1 MPFTPAHA
9 AAALPFRRTRLNISA
24 LIIGTWAPDFEYFL
38 RLAPH
43 GRFGHTLLGVFVL
56 TLPLALLM
64 LWLFNGV
71 VRAPLIALLPDAV
84 QRRLTAP
91 NRIRTSKLT
100 SRPATFALAAGSA
113 LLGIF
118 THLLWDSFTHV
129 DTWPYLHWPLLSQTL
144 RLPVAGSVQYY
155 KVFQHGSTILGAC
168 ILAAWFVHWY
178 CTTPPASKLDNTLRS
193 SQKLTIAISMLTI
206 AFLGSLL
213 RATIGARFPII
224 PTGVGTFIGEAVV
237 TFIALIWW
245 QLVLYGLIFFKR
257 TSRAH
262 ASKTETA

>member
-1 MPFTPAHA
+1 M
-9 AAALPFRRTRLNISA
+9 SA
-24 LIIGTWAPDFEYFL
+24 LIIGTCAPDFEYFL

-43 GRFGHTLLGVFVL
+43 GRFGHTLPGVFVL
-56 TLPLALLM
+56 TLPLALLI

-71 VRAPLIALLPDAV
+71 VRAPLVAMLPDAI

-91 NRIRTSKLT
+91 DRIYA
-100 SRPATFALAAGSA
+100 SRLAAFALAAASA
-113 LLGIF
+113 LLGIM

-129 DTWPYLHWPLLSQTL
+129 DTWPYLHWPFLSQTL

-168 ILAAWFVHWY
+168 ILAAWFAHWY
-178 CTTPPASKLDNTLRS
+178 RTTAPSSRLDKKLRS
-193 SQKLTIAISMLTI
+193 SQKLTIAISIFTI
-206 AFLGSLL
+206 AFLGSTL
-213 RATIGARFPII
+213 RAIIAARFPTV
-224 PTGVGTFIGEAVV
+224 PTGPGRFIGEVVV

-257 TSRAH
+257 ASRTH
-262 ASKTETA
+262 VSKTETA